1 MNKKTL
7 RTMNSGLDLQSALSH
22 KSRLS
27 IKPVLTIITAAL
39 IAAGCASTSSAPPS
53 LVEARANVSS
63 ASSNPNVLANAPQ
76 ELKRANDA
84 LARAE
89 QSQIKGE
96 EIGVNHHS
104 YLATQ
109 RARTAV
115 AAGNA
120 KAAED
125 QIKLAEIDR
134 ERARG
139 EASAREAQRAQI
151 NASNARADARDAR
164 ADANFQRD
172 QAAIAQAQNAG
183 AQQRAVI
190 AQRDAANAAND
201 AAAAQAQ
208 AANAQNQIA
217 TAQNQAAAAQSQA
230 AAADAYAA
238 SLSRQLVVLEAL
250 KTERGM
256 VITLGD
262 VLFEFNRAEVKPS
275 SRARISQLADF
286 MKQYPDRR
294 VSIEGHTDSVG
305 SIAANSELSQR
316 RADAVKSQLI
326 GMGISGD
333 RIATAGYGKNFP
345 VASNDTDT
353 NRAINRRVEVVISE
367 PGKTVRSRV

>member
-7 RTMNSGLDLQSALSH
+7 RTLNSGLDQQSALSH
-22 KSRLS
+22 QSRLS
-27 IKPVLTIITAAL
+27 IKPVLTLITAAL

-96 EIGVNHHS
+96 EIDVNHHS

-151 NASNARADARDAR
+151 SASNARADARDAR

-172 QAAIAQAQNAG
+172 QAAIAQAQTAG
-183 AQQRAVI
+183 AQQQAAI
-190 AQRDAANAAND
+190 AQRDAANAASD
-201 AAAAQAQ
+201 AAAAQAK

-217 TAQNQAAAAQSQA
+217 TAQGQAAAS
-230 AAADAYAA
+230 DAYAA

-262 VLFEFNRAEVKPS
+262 VLFEFNRAEVKPTA
-275 SRARISQLADF
+275 RARMSQLADF

-305 SIAANSELSQR
+305 SVAANSELSQR
-316 RADAVKSQLI
+316 RAEAVKSQLM

-333 RIATAGYGKNFP
+333 RISTVGYGKNFP

>member
-7 RTMNSGLDLQSALSH
+7 RTMNSGLNLQSVLSH

-89 QSQIKGE
+89 QSQVKGE
-96 EIGVNHHS
+96 EINVNHNS

-125 QIKLAEIDR
+125 QIKLAEVDR

-151 NASNARADARDAR
+151 GRAH
-164 ADANFQRD
+164 
-172 QAAIAQAQNAG
+172 
-183 AQQRAVI
+183 V
-190 AQRDAANAAND
+190 
-201 AAAAQAQ
+201 
-208 AANAQNQIA
+208 
-217 TAQNQAAAAQSQA
+217 
-230 AAADAYAA
+230 
-238 SLSRQLVVLEAL
+238 
-250 KTERGM
+250 
-256 VITLGD
+256 
-262 VLFEFNRAEVKPS
+262 
-275 SRARISQLADF
+275 
-286 MKQYPDRR
+286 
-294 VSIEGHTDSVG
+294 
-305 SIAANSELSQR
+305 
-316 RADAVKSQLI
+316 
-326 GMGISGD
+326 
-333 RIATAGYGKNFP
+333 
-345 VASNDTDT
+345 
-353 NRAINRRVEVVISE
+353 
-367 PGKTVRSRV
+367 